1 MELRRNISREE
12 WESDNLAAANVD
24 PATAGEARER
34 GPNLTR
40 LTDEQIVD
48 RLVATARTNSDIE
61 PTYNELLR
69 RLRRGT
75 PAAEPGMVTIPLE
88 DAKEL
93 AGLVRNTM
101 TNYRR
106 ITARATLDAAIAA
119 ADPAPGEGENEDDI
133 VTTGHWMDKPE
144 GFSP

>member
-1 MELRRNISREE
+1 
-12 WESDNLAAANVD
+12 
-24 PATAGEARER
+24 
-34 GPNLTR
+34 
-40 LTDEQIVD
+40 
-48 RLVATARTNSDIE
+48 
-61 PTYNELLR
+61 
-69 RLRRGT
+69 
-75 PAAEPGMVTIPLE
+75 MVTIPLE

-106 ITARATLDAAIAA
+106 ITARAKLDAAIAA
-119 ADPAPGEGENEDDI
+119 ADPALGEGENEDDI